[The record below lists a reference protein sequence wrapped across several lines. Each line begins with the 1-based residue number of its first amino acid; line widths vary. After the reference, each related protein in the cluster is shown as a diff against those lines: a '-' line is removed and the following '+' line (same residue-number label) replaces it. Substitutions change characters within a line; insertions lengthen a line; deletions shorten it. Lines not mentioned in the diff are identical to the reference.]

1 MELVETHTSLSMTV
15 GSDHFTS
22 QALQRIPILLRLDST
37 LTKVTVIVSSHTK
50 ANQLDIVKMTS

>member
-1 MELVETHTSLSMTV
+1 MELVETHTSLLMTA

-37 LTKVTVIVSSHTK
+37 LTKVTVIESNHTK
-50 ANQLDIVKMTS
+50 ANQSDIVKMTS